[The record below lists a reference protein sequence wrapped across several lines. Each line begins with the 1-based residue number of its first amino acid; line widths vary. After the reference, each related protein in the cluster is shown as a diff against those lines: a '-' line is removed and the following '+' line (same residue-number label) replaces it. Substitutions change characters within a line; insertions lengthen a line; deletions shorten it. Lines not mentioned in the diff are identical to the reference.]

1 MHEVVWLILTRG
13 VRFILGKLCVVKH
26 NLVHDQ
32 FFFLIICLMRHFS
45 FTIFAHYSHSSFAV
59 LLSIT

>member
-26 NLVHDQ
+26 ISCARSV
-32 FFFLIICLMRHFS
+32 FFLIICLMRHFS